1 MKMKQTEINKVLDA
15 FLNKDITM
23 KEAETKLLN
32 LFSVGRSYF
41 IEENGKK
48 LEGKIM
54 GITKKGL
61 EVYWSD
67 GETTFENKINPKHV
81 V

>member
-1 MKMKQTEINKVLDA
+1 MKQKEINKVLDA
-15 FLNKDITM
+15 FVNKEITM

-41 IEENGKK
+41 IEEDGKK
-48 LEGKIM
+48 IEGKIM
-54 GITKKGL
+54 GMTKDGL

-67 GETTFENKINPKHV
+67 GETTFEEKTNPKHIV
-81 V
+81 W

>member
-1 MKMKQTEINKVLDA
+1 MKPKEIYKVLDA
-15 FLNKDITM
+15 FVNKEITM

-48 LEGKIM
+48 IEGKIM
-54 GITKKGL
+54 GMTKDGL

-67 GETTFENKINPKHV
+67 GETTFEEKTNPKHIV
-81 V
+81 W

>member
-1 MKMKQTEINKVLDA
+1 MKQKEINKVLDA
-15 FLNKDITM
+15 FVNKEMTM

-32 LFSVGRSYF
+32 LSSVGCSYF

-48 LEGKIM
+48 IEGKIM
-54 GITKKGL
+54 GMTKDGL

-67 GETTFENKINPKHV
+67 GETTFEEQINPKHLV
-81 V
+81 W

>member
-1 MKMKQTEINKVLDA
+1 MKQKEINKVLDS
-15 FLNKDITM
+15 FVNKQITM

-32 LFSVGRSYF
+32 LFSIGRSYF
-41 IEENGKK
+41 IEEKGKK

-54 GITKKGL
+54 GMTKDGL

-67 GETTFENKINPKHV
+67 GKTTFEEV
-81 V
+81 